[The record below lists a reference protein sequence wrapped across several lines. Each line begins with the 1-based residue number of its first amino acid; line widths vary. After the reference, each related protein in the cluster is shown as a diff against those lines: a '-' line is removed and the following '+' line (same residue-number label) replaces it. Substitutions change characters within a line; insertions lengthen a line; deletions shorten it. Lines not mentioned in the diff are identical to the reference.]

1 MAFTITIINGNSD
14 PTFVGTKQLTL
25 ADLAVISPTGITTPQ
40 TPYVEW
46 VSDTT
51 ARLDGA
57 VQIPAWKRSGTQYF
71 VLPAAS
77 KVVFTVEDTC
87 ADEALFYRN
96 MIGKFENVT
105 ITVVT
110 DPVTEY
116 TIDGFKYGSGDSEN
130 KVAVDGTASATKPS
144 GDGLTLVNNTET
156 YASSDASIVTV
167 AADGTITGKKVGSAT
182 VTYTAKFKITG
193 TDSVIEASD
202 SVKITVT
209 ES

>member
-51 ARLDGA
+51 AQLDGA

-71 VLPAAS
+71 ILPASS
-77 KVVFTVEDTC
+77 KVAFDVES

-105 ITVVT
+105 ITVTT

-116 TIDGFKYGSGDSEN
+116 TISGLAYGSGDTLN
-130 KVAVDGTASATKPS
+130 KVAVDGTASATAPT
-144 GDGLTLVNNTET
+144 GTDLELVTGTAT
-156 YASSDASIVTV
+156 YTSSDTSIVTV
-167 AADGTITGKKVGSAT
+167 AADGTITGKKAGSAT
-182 VTYTAKFKITG
+182 VTYTAKFTIDG